1 MNPSPELVIYKA
13 SAGSGKTFT
22 LATEYIK
29 LLIVNPRAYRNIL
42 AVTFTNKATAEMKE
56 RILTQLYGISINDT
70 NSAPYIQNIT
80 KSLHLPQSDIMAA
93 AGKALNYILHDYSY
107 FRIETIDSFF
117 QSVMRNLARELR
129 LGTNMNLEIDNVGVL
144 NDAVDAMIE
153 KLTRNS
159 PVLVWLLEYIN
170 EKIENDHRW
179 NISDEIKQFGLNIF
193 NEEYLE
199 KGSRLRTKLKQE
211 VYLRNYRAKLKSIR
225 EDILKQMKELAEQF
239 QQTMEKN
246 GINSSDIKYG
256 KTIIGY
262 FLKISNGIINEKVR
276 NVTIEKFLSDAE
288 EWLPKTSKSKD
299 TFRPV
304 VKNKLLPLL
313 QECEKIRHSNNI
325 LLNSCDL
332 SLHYLNNLQ
341 LLASIDEEVK
351 TQNRDNNRFLLS
363 DTNALL
369 HDLVQDDDPSFVFE
383 KVGINIQHVMIDE
396 FQDTSR
402 MQWNNFKLL
411 LLEGLSQGS
420 NSLIVGDVKQSIYRW
435 RNGDWRILNGL
446 KDSIGAFP
454 IKIKTLT
461 TNHRS
466 ENNVICFNNRLF
478 KEACRFLNETYKE
491 KENKDCEELLSAYA
505 DVCQLSTQKENKGYV
520 RMEFL
525 DSDKDKTYEER
536 MLNSIGIEIQRLVE
550 SGVYPS
556 DIAILVRKNKVIP
569 LIADYF
575 KQNMPYRVVSDN
587 AFRMDASP
595 AICMVINALRYLS
608 DPANRIAATQ
618 LVMAYQNDVLHHAL
632 SIGNLPAHHLEKYLP
647 EGEKIYSDDDI
658 WVHTSKKISK
668 KIKFLFESGDNYC
681 RIFCG

>member
-1 MNPSPELVIYKA
+1 MNLSPELVIYKA

-80 KSLHLPQSDIMAA
+80 KSLHLTQSDIMAA

-262 FLKISNGIINEKVR
+262 FLKISNGIINEKIR

-332 SLHYLNNLQ
+332 S
-341 LLASIDEEVK
+341 V
-351 TQNRDNNRFLLS
+351 
-363 DTNALL
+363 
-369 HDLVQDDDPSFVFE
+369 
-383 KVGINIQHVMIDE
+383 
-396 FQDTSR
+396 
-402 MQWNNFKLL
+402 
-411 LLEGLSQGS
+411 
-420 NSLIVGDVKQSIYRW
+420 
-435 RNGDWRILNGL
+435 
-446 KDSIGAFP
+446 
-454 IKIKTLT
+454 
-461 TNHRS
+461 
-466 ENNVICFNNRLF
+466 
-478 KEACRFLNETYKE
+478 
-491 KENKDCEELLSAYA
+491 
-505 DVCQLSTQKENKGYV
+505 ST
-520 RMEFL
+520 
-525 DSDKDKTYEER
+525 
-536 MLNSIGIEIQRLVE
+536 
-550 SGVYPS
+550 
-556 DIAILVRKNKVIP
+556 
-569 LIADYF
+569 
-575 KQNMPYRVVSDN
+575 
-587 AFRMDASP
+587 
-595 AICMVINALRYLS
+595 
-608 DPANRIAATQ
+608 
-618 LVMAYQNDVLHHAL
+618 
-632 SIGNLPAHHLEKYLP
+632 
-647 EGEKIYSDDDI
+647 
-658 WVHTSKKISK
+658 KK
-668 KIKFLFESGDNYC
+668 
-681 RIFCG
+681 